1 MRFDILPPGRVD
13 PLPVHPGMPSHEAA
27 EALAE
32 FFGFPPVRFRIYRG
46 EGWEVPR
53 PGQHD
58 AGLLFFD
65 GEGSTIQYLELC
77 TGATSYN
84 ETIENFC
91 SDEVVLR
98 GIELFNANSSEV
110 LAALRALQLD
120 IIDESGY
127 GDVMSIPELGLGMTR
142 ASARQFPD
150 DDPEESPDTP
160 WSTIVVGKVGM
171 RLAG

>member
-1 MRFDILPPGRVD
+1 MRFAILPPGRVD
-13 PLPVHPGMPSHEAA
+13 PLPVHPGMPSSDAA
-27 EALAE
+27 DALAE
-32 FFGFPPVRFRIYRG
+32 LFGFPPVRFRIYRG

-53 PGQHD
+53 PGLHD

-65 GEGSTIQYLELC
+65 GGGPTIQYLELGS
-77 TGATSYN
+77 GATSFF

-127 GDVMSIPELGLGMTR
+127 GDKMSIPELGLGLTR
-142 ASARQFPD
+142 ASARQPD

-160 WSTIVVGKVGM
+160 WSTVVVGQVGM